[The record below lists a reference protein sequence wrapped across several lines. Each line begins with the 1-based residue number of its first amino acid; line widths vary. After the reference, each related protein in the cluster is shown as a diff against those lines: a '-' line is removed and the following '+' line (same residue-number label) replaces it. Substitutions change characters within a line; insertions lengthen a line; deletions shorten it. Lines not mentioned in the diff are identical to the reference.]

1 MSEKPESEEFEDE
14 EDDGGAVDS
23 DDLDVDH
30 LIADLDK
37 RKKTVVKA
45 GEPAWRRL
53 ERIRE
58 ERETA
63 EQLSDFDDYE
73 IGDGDGGDEVQAQ
86 DRPACRRTSAATPC
100 RSNVPPLRRHSC
112 ISFDA
117 QVLTLP
123 SCSTA

>member
-1 MSEKPESEEFEDE
+1 MPLRVRDMRTAQIQQAAIARLRSSFYILAATFSLIEHPAAMNEKPESEEFDEE
-14 EDDGGAVDS
+14 EDDDSAVDS

-37 RKKTVVKA
+37 RKKSAVKA

-73 IGDGDGGDEVQAQ
+73 IEDDDDDGGD
-86 DRPACRRTSAATPC
+86 D
-100 RSNVPPLRRHSC
+100 
-112 ISFDA
+112 
-117 QVLTLP
+117 
-123 SCSTA
+123 

>member
-1 MSEKPESEEFEDE
+1 MNEKPESEEFDEE
-14 EDDGGAVDS
+14 EDDDSAVDS
-23 DDLDVDH
+23 DDLDVEH

-37 RKKTVVKA
+37 RKKSTVKA

-73 IGDGDGGDEVQAQ
+73 IEDDDGAVK
-86 DRPACRRTSAATPC
+86 
-100 RSNVPPLRRHSC
+100 PPRK
-112 ISFDA
+112 
-117 QVLTLP
+117 
-123 SCSTA
+123 

>member
-1 MSEKPESEEFEDE
+1 MLARPPAERVAAVQHLLDTLVTSGRVGPVTSRPI
-14 EDDGGAVDS
+14 DGAFVVSVDGQ
-23 DDLDVDH
+23 DVFGILPLDVDH

-63 EQLSDFDDYE
+63 ERLSDFDDYE
-73 IGDGDGGDEVQAQ
+73 IDDGDGDGDGAMK
-86 DRPACRRTSAATPC
+86 RKRK
-100 RSNVPPLRRHSC
+100 
-112 ISFDA
+112 
-117 QVLTLP
+117 
-123 SCSTA
+123 

>member
-1 MSEKPESEEFEDE
+1 MSEKPESEEFDEE
-14 EDDGGAVDS
+14 EDDGGAIDPE
-23 DDLDVDH
+23 DLDVDH

-73 IGDGDGGDEVQAQ
+73 IDGDEEGNGAPK
-86 DRPACRRTSAATPC
+86 RKPAK
-100 RSNVPPLRRHSC
+100 
-112 ISFDA
+112 
-117 QVLTLP
+117 
-123 SCSTA
+123 

>member
-1 MSEKPESEEFEDE
+1 MNEKPEEEFDEE
-14 EDDGGAVDS
+14 EDDEGTVDS

-63 EQLSDFDDYE
+63 ERLSDFDDYE
-73 IGDGDGGDEVQAQ
+73 IGDTDDGDELKSE
-86 DRPACRRTSAATPC
+86 D
-100 RSNVPPLRRHSC
+100 
-112 ISFDA
+112 
-117 QVLTLP
+117 
-123 SCSTA
+123 